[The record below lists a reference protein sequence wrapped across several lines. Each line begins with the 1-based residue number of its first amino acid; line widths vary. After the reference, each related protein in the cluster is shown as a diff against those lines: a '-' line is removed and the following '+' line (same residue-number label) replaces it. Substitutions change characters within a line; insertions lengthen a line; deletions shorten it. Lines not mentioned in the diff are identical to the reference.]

1 MEDNQISSSIE
12 EIDIANEDVNNKLK
26 QLDAIICKNEIEY
39 TLTACI
45 ILVMFRSK
53 QKELT
58 LKEIIE
64 KVTEDLNAHP
74 KKIFSLTGSKAKK
87 EVVMKNLDRSI
98 WTSLYKSKFLT
109 KVKDGENRNESRF
122 KLNYDEIKKDINKII
137 IDIKLLSKAKIFGES
152 NNEKNYENQIVTRK
166 RGRPRNESAPSKKKI
181 NNSKGKI
188 KNKNGSNTEILL
200 DDDEDDEKDEN
211 KFIKTFS
218 FLKEKFN
225 LAPDLLTKNTKK
237 IKEEIQDLQK
247 EINEKNNLLKDKKAT
262 LKELEKENSGLNKY
276 DYEKNAKL
284 IENLLKNYTE
294 FTEHQKTLVKFRGF
308 IESVN
313 GDKENLFTEKYREMF
328 DKITKK
334 KDELLNDV
342 NILIDEGTGLEEII
356 KALISDDENKKC
368 SNLFN
373 IKDTKNLGEE
383 IDNFLI
389 GQLNEV
395 RLEESTGAENSVK
408 SIKKEKVYSQSS
420 EDN

>member
-1 MEDNQISSSIE
+1 M
-12 EIDIANEDVNNKLK
+12 
-26 QLDAIICKNEIEY
+26 
-39 TLTACI
+39 
-45 ILVMFRSK
+45 
-53 QKELT
+53 
-58 LKEIIE
+58 
-64 KVTEDLNAHP
+64 
-74 KKIFSLTGSKAKK
+74 
-87 EVVMKNLDRSI
+87 
-98 WTSLYKSKFLT
+98 
-109 KVKDGENRNESRF
+109 
-122 KLNYDEIKKDINKII
+122 
-137 IDIKLLSKAKIFGES
+137 
-152 NNEKNYENQIVTRK
+152 
-166 RGRPRNESAPSKKKI
+166 
-181 NNSKGKI
+181 
-188 KNKNGSNTEILL
+188 
-200 DDDEDDEKDEN
+200 
-211 KFIKTFS
+211 
-218 FLKEKFN
+218 KEKFN

-368 SNLFN
+368 GNLFN